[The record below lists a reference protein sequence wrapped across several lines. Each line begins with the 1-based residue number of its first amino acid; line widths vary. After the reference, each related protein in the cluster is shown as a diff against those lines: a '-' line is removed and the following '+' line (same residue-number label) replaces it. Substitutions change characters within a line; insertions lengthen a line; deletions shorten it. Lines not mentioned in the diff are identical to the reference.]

1 MVLLSLIGVDLH
13 TVCFIKPEQ
22 RLARGSCL
30 RKSVPAFPPWL
41 PIWLFYA
48 QGSMVQFVCVWITRS
63 CMYVWAKRLSSEQL
77 SRLPQAIQEMLF
89 RWSPQ
94 MWQCVSVSRGVCMC
108 IWTATTAPSPVPAG
122 LPMKGLDVWGE
133 EDRGGHK
140 LLPAPSFKL
149 DQKSSE
155 FFRGPS
161 CCYLCRLWLSI
172 TLRLSTPPP
181 TPSSRLYL
189 HFQPF
194 CNLSVFLLLPTP
206 PRISSHPPIQSFF
219 SANILSCSRWAGQI
233 QLEPWQPSKPCIA
246 GMVWMRSDGSS
257 GWACVLFHSQ
267 LAVLL

>member
-172 TLRLSTPPP
+172 TPRLSTPPLNSQLSPLSPFSALLQSLRLSSPAHP
-181 TPSSRLYL
+181 TSHLLPSSNPI
-189 HFQPF
+189 FFF
-194 CNLSVFLLLPTP
+194 CQHPLLL
-206 PRISSHPPIQSFF
+206 
-219 SANILSCSRWAGQI
+219 AVSRADPAGAMAT
-233 QLEPWQPSKPCIA
+233 K
-246 GMVWMRSDGSS
+246 
-257 GWACVLFHSQ
+257 
-267 LAVLL
+267 